1 MSRKFLT
8 NRKEYIIIYLNFT
21 NCKGSDFL
29 RIYLLELRE
38 ANGLTQKEI
47 SSKLG
52 ISESYYNLIEKGERQ
67 KTLRVDLL
75 KQLSSVLNVTLDK
88 LVDYELTYSNAIN

>member
-1 MSRKFLT
+1 M
-8 NRKEYIIIYLNFT
+8 
-21 NCKGSDFL
+21 